1 MTKEAMSPIVRIL
14 NSKPFLW
21 LVLALPALWMLN
33 AWRAGDLIYG
43 EILHVTGEFSARLL
57 MATMAVTP
65 FRLMFPDARW
75 PNWLLHRRRY
85 LGVASFVYALL
96 HTIVYVG
103 RKRDLGLILEEGA
116 DFAMWTGWVAL
127 VVFAV
132 LAVTSN
138 DASVRALRRTWKKIH
153 RYIYVAAMLVF
164 AHWVFAAFDFIP
176 GLIHFAI
183 LMSLEIYRLWK
194 RGKLG
199 SHAT

>member
-1 MTKEAMSPIVRIL
+1 MNPVTRIFHSTL
-14 NSKPFLW
+14 FLW

-33 AWRAGDLIYG
+33 AWRAGDLFYG
-43 EILHVTGEFSARLL
+43 EILHVTGEYSARLMML
-57 MATMAVTP
+57 TMAITP
-65 FRLMFPDARW
+65 FRLMFPGAGW

-85 LGVASFVYALL
+85 LGVASFLYALM
-96 HTIVYVG
+96 HTVVYVD
-103 RKRDLGLILEEGA
+103 RKRDLSLILEEGA

-127 VVFAV
+127 LIFTA

-138 DASVRALRRTWKKIH
+138 DAAVRVLRRTWKKLH
-153 RYIYVAAMLVF
+153 RYIYLAALLVF

-183 LMSLEIYRLWK
+183 LMGLETYRLWK

-199 SHAT
+199 SNAT